1 MLTEERLIKREVF
14 KRQLLQYR
22 SLRNWN
28 YLETIL
34 IIYSDLNYRTVKF
47 HLTFAK
53 GGNPVKIPLEIT
65 SNKREKYEL
74 QYK

>member
-1 MLTEERLIKREVF
+1 M
-14 KRQLLQYR
+14 
-22 SLRNWN
+22 
-28 YLETIL
+28 
-34 IIYSDLNYRTVKF
+34 YSGLNYRTVKF

-53 GGNPVKIPLEIT
+53 GGNLVKIPLEIT

>member
-1 MLTEERLIKREVF
+1 M
-14 KRQLLQYR
+14 
-22 SLRNWN
+22 
-28 YLETIL
+28 
-34 IIYSDLNYRTVKF
+34 YSDLNYRTVKF

-53 GGNPVKIPLEIT
+53 VGNPVKIPLEIT